1 MTLQRVDSN
10 EQKKKT
16 SQRNLSFILSWIK
29 FRAVEM
35 IAYRSPLALAGSST
49 RVGHVDVEN
58 SGVAHEGMCELFSR
72 DRSKT

>member
-16 SQRNLSFILSWIK
+16 SQRYFSFISSWTK
-29 FRAVEM
+29 ARAAE
-35 IAYRSPLALAGSST
+35 ITAYRSPLALADSST

-58 SGVAHEGMCELFSR
+58 LGVAHEGMCELFSR
-72 DRSKT
+72 DMSKT